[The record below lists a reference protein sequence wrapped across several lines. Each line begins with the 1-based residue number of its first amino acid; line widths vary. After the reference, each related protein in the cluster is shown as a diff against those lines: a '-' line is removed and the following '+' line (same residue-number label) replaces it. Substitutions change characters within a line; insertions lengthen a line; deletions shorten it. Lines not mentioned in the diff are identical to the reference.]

1 MDSPS
6 VAIPQALM
14 NCPASPGRPSLRS
27 APCVNRGRCRALVET
42 GEYPPVSSKM
52 AGNWRFSCD
61 NNLKIC
67 KNYETSLYM
76 EVYSWETQSMIGKII
91 RAVVAK
97 LVLLMIIGYYITFW
111 MIIVQ
116 MSDGFIW

>member
-1 MDSPS
+1 MRQPRAVSGPS
-6 VAIPQALM
+6 RD
-14 NCPASPGRPSLRS
+14 GRVPSG
-27 APCVNRGRCRALVET
+27 V
-42 GEYPPVSSKM
+42 
-52 AGNWRFSCD
+52 
-61 NNLKIC
+61 LKDENHRKIFQ
-67 KNYETSLYM
+67 NYGTSLYM
-76 EVYSWETQSMIGKII
+76 EVYSWETQSMIGETI